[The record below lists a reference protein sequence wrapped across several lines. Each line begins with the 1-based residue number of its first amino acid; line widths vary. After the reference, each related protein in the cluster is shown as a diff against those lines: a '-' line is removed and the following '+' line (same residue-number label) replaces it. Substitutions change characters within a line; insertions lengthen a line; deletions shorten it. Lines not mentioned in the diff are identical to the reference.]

1 MFIFLPIKK
10 SEKYKENIK
19 THMYPPSQMLPIL
32 YPVTPDTA
40 SIMNVG
46 VCLLHFVFTT
56 YV

>member
-1 MFIFLPIKK
+1 
-10 SEKYKENIK
+10 
-19 THMYPPSQMLPIL
+19 MYPPSQMLPII

-46 VCLLHFVFTT
+46 VCLVHFVFTT